1 MLRAFHKLPG
11 LFAAIA
17 LVVLALSGAAL
28 SVIPAYEVALTPA
41 ASATITVA
49 DLAAKVAQNFAT
61 VEQISRAPSGT
72 VTAYYFDADT
82 PKAVVIDPATGKA
95 VADYTQSKITQWLTD
110 FHRALL
116 LDDTGRIAA
125 AILALVMLAISL
137 SGVALIT
144 RRVGGWRKWF
154 AKLRGPLAGRIHVE
168 ISRWAVPGLLLS
180 SITAL
185 LMFAFTFSMLPEDA
199 ASPRI
204 PNTVSESQNFPI
216 AQIPTLIDTPLT
228 NLRDLTFPV
237 VGDPTDVFTLQTDL
251 GQGYIDQGT
260 GALLVF
266 QNDGPWQRFYETIY
280 MLHTGQGAWWLG
292 LLLGLA
298 GLGVPVLAITGT
310 LQWYRSYR
318 SQPRLRQNASAA
330 LAETVILV
338 ASEGGT
344 TWGFAACLHRALT
357 DAGQPTHIAAFNRF
371 APEHYA
377 NAKRI
382 ILMAAT
388 YGEGAA
394 PAQSAGFLTRL
405 AASPLK
411 IPTAVLG
418 FGDRQFPAYCGYAND
433 IVDSLHAQSTPELI
447 ALDTVDRQSPQDFAR
462 WGHALGQ
469 AMGLNLTLAH
479 HPAAPRSHALTLI
492 SRRDYGVEMQLPS
505 AILRF
510 ATPKS
515 SLLSRLLG
523 RAFPSYR
530 PGDLLGIVPEGEIL
544 PRFYSLASGNQ
555 DGFVEICVRKHPGG
569 ICSGQL
575 MDLQAGDQIHAFI
588 RENPDFRP
596 NALQSPV
603 ILIGAGTGIGPLVG
617 FARHNKT
624 RPMHLYFG
632 ARHPNSDLLYAEEMQ
647 AWLTDG
653 RLTAVTAAFSR
664 VKAKAY
670 VQDLLHRDAA
680 QLALMLQNGA
690 QVLVCGGRDMAAGVK
705 SALADVLAP
714 HGLTPAM
721 LKAEGRYAEDV
732 Y

>member
-28 SVIPAYEVALTPA
+28 SVIPAYEVATTTA
-41 ASATITVA
+41 APITITVA
-49 DLAAKVAQNFAT
+49 ELATRVQQNFPS
-61 VEQISRAPSGT
+61 VEQISRAPSGS
-72 VTAYYFDADT
+72 VTAYYFDGDT
-82 PKAVVIDPATGKA
+82 PKAAVIDPKTGQATG
-95 VADYTQSKITQWLTD
+95 DYSQSKLAQWLTD
-110 FHRALL
+110 FHRAFL

-125 AILALVMLAISL
+125 AILALAMLAMSL

-185 LMFAFTFSMLPEDA
+185 LMFAFTFAWLPEDA

-204 PNTVSESQNFPI
+204 PQSVSESQHFPI
-216 AQIPTLIDTPLT
+216 AQIPTLITTPLA

-237 VGDPTDVFTLQTDL
+237 ADDPTDVFTLQTDL

-260 GALLVF
+260 GALLNF
-266 QNDGPWQRFYETIY
+266 ENEGPWQRFYETIY

-292 LLLGLA
+292 LLLALA
-298 GLGVPVLAITGT
+298 ALGVPVLAVTGF
-310 LQWYRSYR
+310 LQWYKSYR
-318 SQPRLRQNASAA
+318 AQPRLRHNLGAA
-330 LAETVILV
+330 QAETIILV

-344 TWGFAACLHRALT
+344 TWGFAACLHHALT
-357 DAGQPTHIAAFNRF
+357 EAGQPTHTTSFNRF
-371 APEHYA
+371 APDRYT

-394 PAQSAGFLTRL
+394 PAQSTGFLARL
-405 AASPLK
+405 DASSLT

-418 FGDRQFPAYCGYAND
+418 FGDRQFPAFCGYAHD
-433 IVDSLHAQSTPELI
+433 IADTLHAKSTPELI
-447 ALDTVDRQSPQDFAR
+447 PLDTVDRQSPQDFAR
-462 WGHALGQ
+462 WGSKLGQ
-469 AMGLNLTLAH
+469 ALGLDLTLAH
-479 HPAAPRSHALTLI
+479 HPIAPRSHALTLI
-492 SRRDYGVEMQLPS
+492 SRRDYGIEMQLPS

-510 ATPKS
+510 ATPQA
-515 SLLSRLLG
+515 SLLSRLFA
-523 RAFPSYR
+523 RAFPRYR
-530 PGDLLGIVPEGEIL
+530 PGDLLGILPNGEIL
-544 PRFYSLASGNQ
+544 PRFYSLASGTQ

-569 ICSGQL
+569 ICSGLL
-575 MDLQAGDQIHAFI
+575 MDLHPGDQIHAFI
-588 RENPDFRP
+588 RENHDFRP
-596 NALQSPV
+596 NSSRTPV
-603 ILIGAGTGIGPLVG
+603 ILIGAGTGLGPLAG
-617 FARHNKT
+617 FARHNLT

-632 ARHPNSDLLYAEEMQ
+632 ARHPKSDLLYAEEMQ
-647 AWLTDG
+647 DWLADG

-664 VKAKAY
+664 ITAKAY

-680 QLALMLQNGA
+680 QLAHLLQNGA

-705 SALADVLAP
+705 SALAEVLAP